1 MRPILPRKL
10 APVAFG
16 FLLAT
21 IMTFVIS
28 GISNA
33 VALGIHDPSFLQN
46 WMKSWVA
53 TWIVAFPT
61 VLFVAPAV
69 RRFVETI
76 TIQHQ

>member
-1 MRPILPRKL
+1 MRPILPKKL
-10 APVAFG
+10 APIAFG

-33 VALGIHDPSFLQN
+33 VALGVQDPAFLLN
-46 WMKSWVA
+46 GMKSWAA
-53 TWIVAFPT
+53 TWVVAFPT

-69 RRFVETI
+69 RRFVESI
-76 TIQHQ
+76 TIKHQ

>member
-1 MRPILPRKL
+1 MSPILPKKL
-10 APVAFG
+10 APIAFG

-33 VALGIHDPSFLQN
+33 VALGVQDPTFVHN
-46 WMKSWVA
+46 WMKSWAA
-53 TWIVAFPT
+53 TWVVAFPT

-69 RRFVETI
+69 RRFVESI
-76 TIQHQ
+76 TIKQP